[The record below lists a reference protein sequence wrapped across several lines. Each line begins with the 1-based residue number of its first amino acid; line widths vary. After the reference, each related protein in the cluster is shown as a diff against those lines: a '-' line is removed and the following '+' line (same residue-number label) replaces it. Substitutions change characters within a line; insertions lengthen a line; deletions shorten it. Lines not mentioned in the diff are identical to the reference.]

1 MVNVSR
7 ILQPNQGLSFDMI
20 RDNILSIPEE
30 GEDELAITLLTAYAT
45 WSGIVALAPSIQAL
59 REVVPSVNIRAIIGS
74 NGDKL
79 TTREAFNLLLDIC
92 DEVVMVAL
100 SGDTFHP
107 KGFLREGGENAVL
120 IEGSPNLTEPALF
133 TNTEWVAMSSFDL
146 TDDADA
152 SAWNQVTA
160 MVESSINPN
169 LPENAPVGLGSP
181 ENTEGGVWIVKSN
194 GQINEQIR
202 DSIMPRLQSE
212 DVAQLVNR
220 RNRRSR
226 GQGGSNRWG
235 ARRRQRTGVPPT
247 SLSRG
252 DYAWRPPQTTS
263 VSDYPRN
270 ADNSA
275 VASSNDIRY
284 VVEEIVLELRRP
296 NSERDDDLIFSLMNT
311 VLSLLNPT
319 VEQGRNTSPANTAT
333 IGAWKR
339 LSGSDMNHS
348 TEIQSYPHVMRNL
361 TRQPLSSPNENLVD
375 IQYLARNS
383 TIPQRAQELTR
394 IYRPTSGAT
403 GPRLAHRTAA
413 AFAGSEVND
422 ILVIIPIRELDSATR
437 LTDEIE
443 SLVDSDPDCIAI
455 ILPSTS
461 VQGGRILSMADG
473 ITQGSGYLALN

>member
-1 MVNVSR
+1 MVHVNR

-20 RDNILSIPEE
+20 RDNILSIPAES
-30 GEDELAITLLTAYAT
+30 EDELAITLLTAYAT
-45 WSGIVALAPSIQAL
+45 WSGIRALTPSIRAL
-59 REVVPSVNIRAIIGS
+59 REAAPSVSIRAIIGS

-79 TTREAFNLLLDIC
+79 TTREALNLLLDIC

-107 KGFLREGGENAVL
+107 KGFLREGGKHAVL

-133 TNTEWVAMSSFDL
+133 RNTEWVAMSSFDL
-146 TDDADA
+146 TDDTDV
-152 SAWNQVTA
+152 SVWNQVTA
-160 MVESSINPN
+160 MVESSIDPN
-169 LPENAPVGLGSP
+169 LPEHAPVGLGSL

-212 DVAQLVNR
+212 DVARRVNT

-235 ARRRQRTGVPPT
+235 APRRPRIGVPST
-247 SLSRG
+247 TLNRD
-252 DYAWRPPQTTS
+252 DYGWQPPHTAS
-263 VSDYPRN
+263 VSGQLH
-270 ADNSA
+270 NSDTA
-275 VASSNDIRY
+275 FDTLNIIGM
-284 VVEEIVLELRRP
+284 VEQVVLELRLP
-296 NSERDDDLIFSLMNT
+296 NTERNDVLIFSLMNT

-319 VEQGRNTSPANTAT
+319 VEQLVNTSPATSIT

-348 TEIQSYPHVMRNL
+348 TEIQSFPNVMRNL
-361 TRQPLSSPNENLVD
+361 TRQPPYAPDENLVD
-375 IQYLARNS
+375 IQYLGRNL
-383 TIPQRAQELTR
+383 TVPQRAQNFSR
-394 IYRPTSGAT
+394 IYRPTSGHQ

-413 AFAGSEVND
+413 AFEGAHEND
-422 ILVIIPIRELDSATR
+422 ILVIIPIKELDSANR
-437 LTDEIE
+437 LTDEID

-461 VQGGRILSMADG
+461 PQGERILSMAGG
-473 ITQGSGYLALN
+473 IAQGSGYLSLD